1 VESVSEV
8 QEVALVNSE
17 VWSCGRGASN
27 ASQSCTVMDGASG
40 DVFAQY
46 ALPWNEITEVVGNG
60 DSNSVLISGR
70 QNASSSLRG
79 DDIARCQ
86 ISRSLLNCEV
96 KTFSG
101 VLYGATSLIPHTR
114 QIIMA
119 GTKGGNPVVTVADSK
134 LNTIQS
140 YTYTAPGVESLT
152 IDNLHSVPAFLGT
165 FVAGSCVST
174 NSLEH
179 KNLMFGWIRSYTGVL
194 VATSLIPTS
203 TNVVLS
209 GESMTQAIAM
219 DVTQLDMFVAG
230 GLQLSDNAGTNAYT
244 VRVNALYQ
252 SVLYG
257 VRYRYSVG
265 GSRRALLDSAG
276 AVSSVVKGLALAD
289 TALYVL
295 VQISS
300 NGHRT
305 SVAVLKTNAASG
317 AILQQALVEGSAVN
331 SSISC
336 SNIVRAAFAFAIGC
350 TVEYSATHVEAT
362 VVSISS
368 DLSFSKLPVGF
379 VRVSDARL
387 RAESIGFTSNP
398 LPVVASSI
406 FLRAMQ
412 SELNSTRDS
421 YTRIFPPTV
430 MPTEAPVTIPSSWP
444 TAWSSLFP
452 SSSPSSAPSSQ
463 PSISL
468 SAAPSVSPQPSS
480 QPSTGGPTITNRP
493 TRKPTIT
500 PSCRPTSAPT
510 VRPSRR
516 PTTTPTARPTRQP
529 TLFSLAPS
537 AQPTYAPSLEPTP
550 LPSTLR
556 PSSSRPSIAL
566 SQTPTEAPT
575 VSSGGS
581 GSEVT
586 AYVIGCSVVG
596 GLLLVCLGAWFYFAK
611 SRQNKD
617 AINQSL
623 KTGARMPSFSTS
635 SAGSVKMT
643 TILPRTIANNRYN
656 SPRVV
661 PIVDMRMPY
670 EAEEVRTRD
679 DASVSSEARS
689 VRSDEKTNSVED
701 SSVVDSSPSEFSD
714 N

>member
-1 VESVSEV
+1 M
-8 QEVALVNSE
+8 NSE
-17 VWSCGRGASN
+17 VWSCGLGASN

-40 DVFAQY
+40 EVFAQY
-46 ALPWNEITEVVGNG
+46 ALPWDEITEMVWNG
-60 DSNSVLISGR
+60 DTNSILISAR
-70 QNASSSLRG
+70 QKVGPSPGS
-79 DDIARCQ
+79 DEIARCQ

-96 KTFSG
+96 KTFSNIT
-101 VLYGATSLIPHTR
+101 YGATSRIPHTR

-119 GTKGGNPVVTVADSK
+119 GTKGGIPVVTVADSK

-140 YTYTAPGVESLT
+140 YTYAAAGVEPLT

-165 FVAGSCVST
+165 FVAGTCVST
-174 NSLEH
+174 NPSGH
-179 KNLMFGWIRSYTGVL
+179 KSLMFGWIRSYTGVL
-194 VATSLIPTS
+194 VATSLIPT
-203 TNVVLS
+203 NGNILPG
-209 GESMTQAIAM
+209 GEGLTQAIAV
-219 DVTQLDMFVAG
+219 DVTQLDMLIAG
-230 GLQLSDNAGTNAYT
+230 RLQLSDNAGTNAYV

-257 VRYRYSVG
+257 VRYRYNVG
-265 GSRRALLDSAG
+265 GSRRALVDSAS
-276 AVSSVVKGLALAD
+276 AVSSVVKGTALAD

-295 VQISS
+295 VQITR
-300 NGHRT
+300 NDHRT

-336 SNIVRAAFAFAIGC
+336 SNIMRAAFAFAIGC
-350 TVEYSATHVEAT
+350 TVQYSLTHMEST
-362 VVSISS
+362 VISISS

-406 FLRAMQ
+406 FLRATQ

-452 SSSPSSAPSSQ
+452 SSLPSSVPSSQ

-468 SAAPSVSPQPSS
+468 SAAPSVSPQPTS
-480 QPSTGGPTITNRP
+480 QPSTSGPTITYRP
-493 TRKPTIT
+493 TRKPTIA

-510 VRPSRR
+510 ARPSRR

-529 TLFSLAPS
+529 TAPS
-537 AQPTYAPSLEPTP
+537 IEPSKQPTFAPSLKPTP

-556 PSSSRPSIAL
+556 PSSSKPSFEW
-566 SQTPTEAPT
+566 SHSPTETPT

-596 GLLLVCLGAWFYFAK
+596 GLLLVGLGAWFYFAK

-617 AINQSL
+617 DMNQSL

-635 SAGSVKMT
+635 SAGSVNRT

-656 SPRVV
+656 SPMVV

-679 DASVSSEARS
+679 DASVSSQDES
-689 VRSDEKTNSVED
+689 LHSDEKTNSAEESSVGD
-701 SSVVDSSPSEFSD
+701 SSSPEFSD